1 MVSFCVDPLPTPP
14 LPPFLQSMSKGS
26 SLPFYDPPLLVEEKE
41 IKDNMKIIRL
51 QQIGN
56 KKEYIVR
63 FEVSILLL
71 PYSAVH
77 ITVDSL

>member
-1 MVSFCVDPLPTPP
+1 
-14 LPPFLQSMSKGS
+14 MSKGS

-41 IKDNMKIIRL
+41 IKEMKIIRL

-63 FEVSILLL
+63 FEVS
-71 PYSAVH
+71 VC
-77 ITVDSL
+77 